1 MSLQKHAITLAREGM
16 TALQCID
23 EGVATENP
31 VMFDVARTYVKD
43 VITMASAIGQQGSID
58 RVYARNPEL
67 AKIIKGKRFN
77 SSNATGD

>member
-1 MSLQKHAITLAREGM
+1 M

-43 VITMASAIGQQGSID
+43 VITMASAIG
-58 RVYARNPEL
+58 
-67 AKIIKGKRFN
+67 
-77 SSNATGD
+77 